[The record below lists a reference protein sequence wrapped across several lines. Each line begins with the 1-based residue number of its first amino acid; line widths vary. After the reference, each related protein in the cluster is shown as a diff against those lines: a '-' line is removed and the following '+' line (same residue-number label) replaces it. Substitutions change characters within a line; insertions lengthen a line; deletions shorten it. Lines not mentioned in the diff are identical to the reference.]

1 MSRRTIMRAV
11 TCAVAAS
18 AVLGM
23 AGAVTANAQNAN
35 ARAQL
40 ADSAPAWM
48 NHAKHTGQPSAS
60 SAVNARVYLAPNGGL
75 ATLQAAVAAVSTPG
89 DRDYRHFITPA
100 QYEAAYEPSDATV
113 ASVSS
118 WLVSP

>member
-1 MSRRTIMRAV
+1 MRGV

-23 AGAVTANAQNAN
+23 AGAVTANAQDAG

-40 ADSAPAWM
+40 ADSAPTWM
-48 NHAKHTGQPSAS
+48 AHAKHTGQASAS

-75 ATLQAAVAAVSTPG
+75 AALQAAVTAVSTPG
-89 DRDYRHFITPA
+89 NREYRHFITPA
-100 QYEAAYEPSDATV
+100 QYAASY
-113 ASVSS
+113 
-118 WLVSP
+118 